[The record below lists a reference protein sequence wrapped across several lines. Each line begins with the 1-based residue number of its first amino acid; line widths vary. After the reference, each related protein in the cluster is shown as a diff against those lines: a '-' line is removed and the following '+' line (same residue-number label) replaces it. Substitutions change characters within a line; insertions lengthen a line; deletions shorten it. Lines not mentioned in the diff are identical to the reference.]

1 MIDGDSTACT
11 KQNENETNLKQ
22 GALIVEA
29 FKPSAICARLT
40 CRRRVPKSRGKK
52 TGQTSR
58 RANQMKSKTTFK
70 AVFLAQGDNGFNGK
84 QLIVT
89 TGNSA
94 ANVAS
99 NLAWRALGAV
109 AFGGY
114 VGDLEIQ
121 INRVREDRDG
131 EKHVALE
138 SVWYARFRSD
148 GTYWTAQMLDELKVA

>member
-1 MIDGDSTACT
+1 
-11 KQNENETNLKQ
+11 
-22 GALIVEA
+22 
-29 FKPSAICARLT
+29 
-40 CRRRVPKSRGKK
+40 
-52 TGQTSR
+52 
-58 RANQMKSKTTFK
+58 MKSKTTFK

-109 AFGGY
+109 AFGGH